1 MTSPDYADIFA
12 RRGSDYDQAMRLHPH
27 ARDEEF
33 RAAVGRARLT
43 AGMAV
48 IDVPAGGGYLAQ
60 HLPAGCHW
68 LGHEPCRSFINAGD
82 THATTLLPLPWPDA
96 TADAAISLAGVHH
109 LDDKRALFDEL
120 ARVTK
125 PGATFVLADVHADA
139 AVARFLDD
147 FVGAHNSTGHV
158 GNYLGPRTAVE
169 LSACGW
175 QVQSAERVPFH
186 WRFDD
191 RASMGRFCHL
201 MFDLRSATPED
212 TARAAEATLGVDA
225 LPDGVG
231 LRWELYCVV
240 AVNARHASHAR
251 ARAST

>member
-1 MTSPDYADIFA
+1 MTTQNYADIFA
-12 RRGSDYDQAMRLHPH
+12 QRGGDYDQAMRLHPR

-33 RAAVGRARLT
+33 GAVVGRAGLVP
-43 AGMAV
+43 GMAV

-60 HLPAGCHW
+60 HLPASCHW
-68 LGHEPCRSFINAGD
+68 LGHEPCRSFADAGD
-82 THATTLLPLPWPDA
+82 SRATPLLPLPWPDA
-96 TADAAISLAGVHH
+96 AADAAISLAGVHH
-109 LDDKRALFDEL
+109 LDDKRALFAEL

-125 PGATFVLADVHADA
+125 PGAIFVLADVHADA

-147 FVGAHNSTGHV
+147 FVGAHNSTGHA
-158 GNYLGPRTAVE
+158 GSYLGPQTADE
-169 LSACGW
+169 LRACGW

-191 RASMGRFCHL
+191 RAAMGRFCHL

-212 TARAAEATLGVDA
+212 TARAAEATLGVDV
-225 LPDGVG
+225 LPTGVG

-240 AVNARHASHAR
+240 AVNARHAPHPR